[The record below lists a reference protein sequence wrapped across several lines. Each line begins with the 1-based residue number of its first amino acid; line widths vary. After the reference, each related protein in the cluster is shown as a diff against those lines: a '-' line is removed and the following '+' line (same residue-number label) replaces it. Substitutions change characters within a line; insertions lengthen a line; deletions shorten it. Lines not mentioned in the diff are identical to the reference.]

1 MATMHHGGCQCG
13 KVRFDV
19 EMDVE
24 EVMSCNCSRC
34 GKLGSLLAF
43 APSDKFKLVS
53 GEGDLETF
61 LFNKH
66 VIQHRFCKTCGI
78 EPFAIGKNPKTGA
91 DMAAVNIRCLDG
103 VDVSA
108 LKVKFID
115 GKSF

>member
-1 MATMHHGGCQCG
+1 MATMQHGGCQCG

-19 EMDVE
+19 EMDVG

-43 APSDKFKLVS
+43 APADKFKLVS

-61 LFNKH
+61 KFNKN
-66 VIQHRFCKTCGI
+66 VIRHQFCKTCGI
-78 EPFAIGKNPKTGA
+78 EPFAMAKNPKSGE
-91 DMAAVNIRCLDG
+91 DVAAVNVRCLDG
-103 VDVSA
+103 IDVAS
-108 LKVKFID
+108 LKVKTVD